1 MVHFLLR
8 EQPALFLKLLSA
20 LQLAQGMN
28 TYSRKL
34 GEHVER
40 ESFSWTYSVSL
51 EVQLMRVLQ
60 QVFSC
65 LSIVDGRAGPEPGED
80 LVRAA
85 RTCILEAARDNPLPF
100 RAPVEGRPR
109 SLDEGQLRKSWDWL
123 LGGKMS
129 VSVHLPMQRAVG
141 AALAAL
147 VRMDKRAG
155 AGLPTATGLERLLSN
170 SPAECEAALK
180 MLGPAVV
187 FVLAWL
193 AQVRAR
199 LWLRNG
205 DEVTKVEVI
214 YRNSFWHDSG
224 MDLDYLLLQVWASRC
239 DPGAVAGQVMHPFG
253 GGVFLAAVGGDGAGE
268 PEIDGQRLACIAEG
282 LRLLVTLF
290 RNRLSFVSENEH
302 LRLQLINWLCA
313 KERCTHSQIS
323 KELSHALQA
332 HPKLDEILREIAD
345 YSAPRLQEHGHYTL
359 KKAFWDDFDPYFAH
373 FSREDAE
380 NALDRAMQSGAWA
393 PKQQL
398 RTPGRPPAPLGDILA
413 VLAAPATH
421 QLIWAALRY
430 TWDRDDGSSNGI
442 TIHALHLLSLCAAH
456 DAEAVRI
463 FESKQKPQQVTS
475 STIAAV
481 LGNAVTP
488 AGFQGGSI
496 LEAVV
501 HCPSG
506 GSPILGLLE
515 AVQAKGLN
523 KDPEDFLAKSSQ
535 VVHEC
540 ATAVLETLQVHGGSR
555 GRSVSVPSSP
565 SRGAGGA
572 KVWKQTAKE
581 VQAAALAEM
590 AKQQAAFAAML
601 EDSSDEEECADAGL
615 AEGMDLDAGA
625 GDRRG
630 EGGSRA
636 GCSYGG
642 YECVFCRGESDLVDE
657 DTPLGLFALSQF
669 SNMPEVALRP
679 DVPFSEAVRLH
690 KEEPREDRYLSSCGA
705 SAGTSAP
712 GGGGASISAAM
723 DLEDMAAW
731 GPAGGESEPQE
742 ETQRP
747 GTDGGGGGG
756 GASGA
761 TLSSERGPA
770 AQGSGGWRVRET
782 VAGVG
787 LLDVHAGFHVQ
798 TCGHAAH
805 HACLAKYQE
814 GLIQRFGSG
823 LRYEG
828 MLQLN
833 VLLQEFL
840 CPVCRRVCN
849 SLLPVVPRSATDPP
863 EARGSTSSG
872 GGEGRAHSPPPSAV
886 SDLVREADAV
896 LDFLEPGGRGW
907 LSGAP
912 SVGSVPAA
920 GAGAP
925 EVREAELVV
934 HPVFQRP
941 RLRHHCEMSHRFAAY
956 LISMNTDCFAKVGSD
971 RLAFDPAS
979 HSANSLLKGFNPPAA
994 LACSQQLWHTA
1005 AFNVCHLETVTRGG
1019 SEGLEKWNL
1028 NSQFLAL
1035 RQLVYM
1041 TVTSTCSEGGREDGT
1056 RRALRYLFSGSPET
1070 PDGRSW
1076 TPKLLDAMGEMAL
1089 LSKYGCPATATYRDV
1104 VAQRT
1109 AGSPAL
1115 AAGLAHERRWAVA
1128 GGEASSSVLGWRA
1141 LCCDPFVLLLELL
1154 QSSPNIVATWV
1165 GEGPALMEGARLA
1178 VGKLLPLAFT
1188 VGAFQNAV
1196 LALAVRGGEVPG
1208 IGISPAGLDASPA
1221 PCSEENLEAARGAL
1235 CELRSLIDRNSGSEE
1250 RRQWLLEYVGL
1261 ELRPFLRR
1269 AAIFRAALRGAEQ
1282 LDSDALRAAD
1292 LAAESSLPDLQ
1303 AVLSMEVTPAQLC
1316 RWCAHL
1322 MPLLRQ
1328 RSAAAAH
1335 ANALSLP
1342 REPRRPRLIRIPAQF
1357 QDALVQWNGQRCL
1370 TCGKVPR
1377 EPGLCLLSGKLVCC
1391 MEKCCS
1397 SPDQVG
1403 ECTQHAFSCG
1413 GGTGVFLLLKQSSL
1427 LLVRGSRASVF
1438 LSPYLDSHGEE
1449 DIGLQR
1455 GRPLFLNAQRF
1466 EALEALWMLHGF
1478 DTDTRI
1484 LRQTHGGTRRQGAY
1498 SV

>member
-1 MVHFLLR
+1 
-8 EQPALFLKLLSA
+8 
-20 LQLAQGMN
+20 
-28 TYSRKL
+28 
-34 GEHVER
+34 
-40 ESFSWTYSVSL
+40 
-51 EVQLMRVLQ
+51 MR
-60 QVFSC
+60 S
-65 LSIVDGRAGPEPGED
+65 PGGGGTGD
-80 LVRAA
+80 A
-85 RTCILEAARDNPLPF
+85 PL
-100 RAPVEGRPR
+100 
-109 SLDEGQLRKSWDWL
+109 W
-123 LGGKMS
+123 
-129 VSVHLPMQRAVG
+129 
-141 AALAAL
+141 
-147 VRMDKRAG
+147 
-155 AGLPTATGLERLLSN
+155 
-170 SPAECEAALK
+170 
-180 MLGPAVV
+180 
-187 FVLAWL
+187 
-193 AQVRAR
+193 
-199 LWLRNG
+199 
-205 DEVTKVEVI
+205 
-214 YRNSFWHDSG
+214 
-224 MDLDYLLLQVWASRC
+224 
-239 DPGAVAGQVMHPFG
+239 
-253 GGVFLAAVGGDGAGE
+253 GGVFLATVGGDGAGE
-268 PEIDGQRLACIAEG
+268 SEIDGQRLACIAEG
-282 LRLLVTLF
+282 LKLLVTLF
-290 RNRLSFVSENEH
+290 RNRLNFMSENEH

-313 KERCTHSQIS
+313 KGRCTHSQIS

-332 HPKLDEILREIAD
+332 NPKLDETLREIAD

-398 RTPGRPPAPLGDILA
+398 RTPERPPAPLGEMLA

-430 TWDRDDGSSNGI
+430 TWDRDDGSSNSI
-442 TIHALHLLSLCAAH
+442 TIHALHLLSLCATH

-475 STIAAV
+475 NTISAV

-496 LEAVV
+496 LEAVM

-523 KDPEDFLAKSSQ
+523 KDPEDFLTKSSQ

-540 ATAVLETLQVHGGSR
+540 ATALLETLQVHGGSR

-581 VQAAALAEM
+581 VQAAALADM

-601 EDSSDEEECADAGL
+601 EDSSDEEECGDAGGT
-615 AEGMDLDAGA
+615 EGMDLDARA
-625 GDRRG
+625 GDGRG

-679 DVPFSEAVRLH
+679 EVPFSEAVKLH
-690 KEEPREDRYLSSCGA
+690 EERPERHSCGA
-705 SAGTSAP
+705 SAGAAAP
-712 GGGGASISAAM
+712 GGAGASSPGAAM
-723 DLEDMAAW
+723 VLEDMASW
-731 GPAGGESEPQE
+731 GPTGGEGEHLE
-742 ETQRP
+742 ETHRP
-747 GTDGGGGGG
+747 STGGVGSEHGGGEVS
-756 GASGA
+756 AS
-761 TLSSERGPA
+761 TRRSERGPA
-770 AQGSGGWRVRET
+770 AQGNRVWQVRET

-798 TCGHAAH
+798 TCGHGAH

-814 GLIQRFGSG
+814 GLIQRFGNG

-833 VLLQEFL
+833 VLSQEFL

-849 SLLPVVPRSATDPP
+849 SLLPVAPGSTTGPT
-863 EARGSTSSG
+863 EARGSMSSD
-872 GGEGRAHSPPPSAV
+872 GGEGRTDSLPPSSV
-886 SDLVREADAV
+886 PEVVREADAV
-896 LDFLEPGGRGW
+896 LDFLEPGDRSW

-912 SVGSVPAA
+912 SVDSTPVASA
-920 GAGAP
+920 GTLQARGTG
-925 EVREAELVV
+925 LVV

-941 RLRHHCEMSHRFAAY
+941 RLRPHCEMSHRFAAY
-956 LISMNTDCFAKVGSD
+956 LTSMNTDCFAKVGSD

-979 HSANSLLKGFNPPAA
+979 RSANALLKGFNPPAA
-994 LACSQQLWHTA
+994 LACSQQLWHTT

-1028 NSQFLAL
+1028 NSHFLAL

-1041 TVTSTCSEGGREDGT
+1041 TVTSTCSEGGREGGA
-1056 RRALRYLFSGSPET
+1056 RRALRYLFSGSLET

-1076 TPKLLDAMGEMAL
+1076 APKLLDAMGEMAL
-1089 LSKYGCPATATYRDV
+1089 LSKYGCPPTATYRDV
-1104 VAQRT
+1104 VAGRT
-1109 AGSPAL
+1109 VDSPAL
-1115 AAGLAHERRWAVA
+1115 SMGLAHEREWAVA

-1141 LCCDPFVLLLELL
+1141 LCCDPFVFLLELL

-1165 GEGPALMEGARLA
+1165 REGPALMEGARLA
-1178 VGKLLPLAFT
+1178 EGKLLPLAFT

-1196 LALAVRGGEVPG
+1196 LALAVGGGEVSGLG
-1208 IGISPAGLDASPA
+1208 IGSAVQDAPPP
-1221 PCSEENLEAARGAL
+1221 PCSEENLEAARSAL
-1235 CELRSLIDRNSGSEE
+1235 SELRALIGGEDGAGE

-1269 AAIFRAALRGAEQ
+1269 AAIFRAVLRGAEQ
-1282 LDSDALRAAD
+1282 LDSDVLRDAD
-1292 LAAESSLPDLQ
+1292 LLADLSLPELP
-1303 AVLSMEVTPAQLC
+1303 AALSMEVTPAQLC

-1328 RSAAAAH
+1328 RCAAAAH
-1335 ANALSLP
+1335 SNALSLP

-1357 QDALVQWNGQRCL
+1357 QDALVQWNGKRCL
-1370 TCGKVPR
+1370 SCGKVPR

-1397 SPDQVG
+1397 SPDHVG

-1455 GRPLFLNAQRF
+1455 GRPLLLNAQRF